1 MPHPLIEL
9 MADMVR
15 KAPKP
20 KAWTNADLTEQT
32 LSVLQR
38 ECETPSDFDQIFSRE
53 HFWALYRTGRI
64 DPVVKRTDGAILVAL
79 LNNPDQMD
87 EIPWDLWSILLQ
99 LYKRPDGQPYTI
111 FFCAHPALR
120 QFPKKNKPVTPLNI
134 NGGYAYPCDSTCVF
148 IYRAEDAT
156 RVLIHELFHAAC
168 SDNTAL
174 PLEVREAE
182 TEAWA
187 ELIWAAFMCD
197 QAKIRR
203 GDLKDLEKIVHDQ
216 ASYIH
221 HQNRILK
228 DQGHMKGNPSS
239 MPFPWRYTVGKEDM
253 WTRWGISVYETSNA
267 SHAKTSNDRCED
279 HKHSLRLTFH
289 PTKDM
294 KQRWKVSDKSTIL

>member
-15 KAPKP
+15 TAPTPKP
-20 KAWTNADLTEQT
+20 WTDTDLTEQT

-38 ECETPSDFDQIFSRE
+38 ECEKPSDFDQIGSRD
-53 HFWALYRTGRI
+53 HFWNMFKAGKI
-64 DPVVKRTDGAILVAL
+64 DPVVKQTNEGILVAL
-79 LNNPDQMD
+79 LNSPDQMED
-87 EIPWDLWSILLQ
+87 IPWDLWSILLQ
-99 LYKRPDGQPYTI
+99 LYKRPDGKPYTV
-111 FFCAHPALR
+111 FLCAHPALR
-120 QFPKKNKPVTPLNI
+120 SFPKKNKPVTPLNI
-134 NGGYAYPCDSTCVF
+134 NGGYTYPCDSTCVF

-174 PLEVREAE
+174 PLEAREAE

-197 QAKIRR
+197 PVKLCR
-203 GDLKDLEKIVHDQ
+203 GDLKEMESVIHDQ

-221 HQNRILK
+221 HQNRLLCE
-228 DQGHMKGNPSS
+228 DGHVTGDLSS
-239 MPFPWRYTVGKEDM
+239 MPFPWRYTIGKEDM
-253 WTRWGISVYETSNA
+253 WTRWGLSVSSNV
-267 SHAKTSNDRCED
+267 SHAKNANDRCED

-289 PTKDM
+289 PTLAM
-294 KQRWKVSDKSTIL
+294 KHLWKVSDKSTIL